1 MKKELLP
8 LNLQF
13 FAEEAESVN
22 ESEAAEP
29 TGEEAAPETGV
40 NEAEPAEQQ
49 TPEQNAAYAAM
60 RRKAE
65 AEAQRKYQSEQQRLD
80 AMYAK
85 RFEGLTNPET
95 GQPIRTPAE
104 YLEALDA
111 QDRLQAKEEMQQAGI
126 DPSVIDRAIANS
138 PIVREA
144 QAAMDQLNQI
154 QSQRMI
160 EEDIRTVIQFDPSVN
175 NEQDIL
181 SQENFGEVMDYVT
194 SHPGMRFAEAYKLV
208 NFDRL
213 ASQRATAAK
222 QQTINQAKSK
232 GHLSAP
238 AGLSNDD
245 NSVDIPP
252 EKLEMWRDFFP
263 DKSAKELR
271 EMYNKSI
278 GG

>member
-13 FAEEAESVN
+13 FGETESVN

-29 TGEEAAPETGV
+29 TGEEAVPETGV

-65 AEAQRKYQSEQQRLD
+65 ADAQRKYQSEQQRLD

-181 SQENFGEVMDYVT
+181 SQENFGDVMDYVT

-232 GHLSAP
+232 GHLSSP

>member
-29 TGEEAAPETGV
+29 TREEAAPETGV

-65 AEAQRKYQSEQQRLD
+65 ADAQRKYQSEQQRLD

-263 DKSAKELR
+263 DKSPKELR

>member
-1 MKKELLP
+1 MKNELLP

-29 TGEEAAPETGV
+29 TGEEVAPETGV

-65 AEAQRKYQSEQQRLD
+65 ADAQRKYQSEQQRLD

-263 DKSAKELR
+263 DKSPKELR